1 MIAGDLHL
9 DEVETASREALVAAW
24 REFFNADPPRRISQ
38 RLMRLMIASEIQWKA
53 SGISRVALMRRLEQ
67 LATEVPD
74 TRKSRIKPGT
84 RLVREWHGRK
94 HVVDVTAGGFEWQGE
109 TWLSL
114 SAIARE
120 ITGTRW
126 SGPRFFGVRA

>member
-1 MIAGDLHL
+1 MSRNDLRL
-9 DEVETASREALVAAW
+9 DEVETASREVLVAAW
-24 REFFNADPPRRISQ
+24 RELFNAYPPQRISQ
-38 RLMRLMIASEIQWKA
+38 RLMRLMIAGEMQWRA
-53 SGISRVALMRRLEQ
+53 SGISRVAMMRRLEK

-94 HVVDVTAGGFEWQGE
+94 HVVDVTRGGFEWQGE